1 MSMKLK
7 VPEWIFIYKDGSS
20 SSSNSLIDNNKH
32 HLSPAFASEYCD
44 SHTRVIADNEH
55 HYFHENQCQTRDTR
69 NLKHDVQGRHLDFP
83 YINNLHNHAYGTE
96 TQGSYNY
103 RHTQSRSGNYKQ
115 DNTGGCN
122 YLHEHNLHR
131 SSNCCI
137 GDRFRCDNKRIWD
150 THDHRM
156 HYSRGGMN
164 YNKISDRRR
173 MHRLHREYKRDMKRP
188 WWTNARKF
196 EWQKS
201 PPKFQRWNGRGYP
214 PSMNKRFAK

>member
-7 VPEWIFIYKDGSS
+7 VPEWVFIYKDDSS

-69 NLKHDVQGRHLDFP
+69 NLKHDVQGRQLDFP
-83 YINNLHNHAYGTE
+83 
-96 TQGSYNY
+96 QGSYNY

-115 DNTGGCN
+115 DNSGSGN
-122 YLHEHNLHR
+122 YKHEHNLHH

-156 HYSRGGMN
+156 HYSRGGLN

-173 MHRLHREYKRDMKRP
+173 MHRLHREYQRDMKRP
-188 WWTNARKF
+188 WLTNARKF

-214 PSMNKRFAK
+214 PGMSKRFAK